1 MSFLGDIL
9 SFIAAPVTT
18 VVPKIIKKPP
28 KILENPYV
36 GGVANYVGAGL
47 LNPGN
52 PFGTVGGALGATQ
65 VGLAAT
71 DQVSGNKKA
80 RDGLIQT
87 INQQNEAFN
96 TAIKNIEERAP
107 ADTPLPS
114 PVAVDQTKP
123 LESAPIAEE
132 KAVER
137 AKKRIIRPTRQG
149 RASTILTSPLG
160 LPGDGGDSG
169 QGGKRL
175 LGQ

>member
-1 MSFLGDIL
+1 MGWLGDII
-9 SFIAAPVTT
+9 SFVAAPVTT
-18 VVPKIIKKPP
+18 VVPKIVKPP

-36 GGVANYVGAGL
+36 GGAANYVASGI

-52 PFGTVGGALGATQ
+52 AFGTVGGALGATQ
-65 VGLAAT
+65 VGLAGA
-71 DQVSGNKKA
+71 DQVSGNKGA

-87 INQQNEAFN
+87 INQQNEAF
-96 TAIKNIEERAP
+96 TAAISNINGQNGN
-107 ADTPLPS
+107 TPLG
-114 PVAVDQTKP
+114 VDPTKP
-123 LESAPIAEE
+123 LESAPIEEE

-160 LPGDGGDSG
+160 IPGDGGDSG